1 MKINSINTTT
11 PRQNFKGSSLD
22 VVSKFMGKHPEAII
36 GLAGS
41 SVIMQKIV
49 MSGAE
54 ATIGPVMDIA
64 IGKTITKATGE
75 KDGRT
80 NQSSKTQAI
89 RTSAQAIGGTITGV
103 IIRGICIAATT
114 ALLMKAGKNTGSKVA
129 KTLTSNG
136 KVSPDNVYEFTNRM
150 QSWGKNV
157 GGAAA
162 VAVMAV
168 TNFVIDAPFI
178 NMINKKMTNIFDKKP
193 ETPSDT
199 NSAKAPKPQ
208 IATASAEN
216 KEAKE
221 VK

>member
-1 MKINSINTTT
+1 MKVNSINTT
-11 PRQNFKGSSLD
+11 PRQNFKGNPLNLMSN
-22 VVSKFMGKHPEAII
+22 FMEKHPEAII

-41 SVIMQKIV
+41 SVVAQKIV

-103 IIRGICIAATT
+103 IIRAICIAATT
-114 ALLMKAGKNTGSKVA
+114 AILMKSGKKAGSKA
-129 KTLTSNG
+129 AQILTDNG
-136 KVSPDNVYEFTNRM
+136 KISPDNIYEFTNRM

-157 GGAAA
+157 GGAVA
-162 VAVMAV
+162 VAVMAI

-178 NMINKKMTNIFDKKP
+178 NVINKKMTNLFDKKP
-193 ETPSDT
+193 ETSEVLKD
-199 NSAKAPKPQ
+199 AKAPKPQ
-208 IATASAEN
+208 IATAAAKSN
-216 KEAKE
+216 EAKE